1 MAYMERL
8 GLWGQETAFNDFQA
22 FDKAIS
28 DGGAAA
34 ALTNLHPPPARF
46 RRSSG
51 VGAMELIALDLKRRG
66 MYICRQLSFKAATFN
81 TQTIDL
87 TQRQT
92 KMYDQA
98 SAFWNEMLGCFNYA
112 CYEVSGARRQ

>member
-1 MAYMERL
+1 
-8 GLWGQETAFNDFQA
+8 
-22 FDKAIS
+22 
-28 DGGAAA
+28 
-34 ALTNLHPPPARF
+34 
-46 RRSSG
+46 
-51 VGAMELIALDLKRRG
+51 MELIALDLKRRG

-98 SAFWNEMLGCFNYA
+98 SAFWSEMLGCFNYA